1 MAFVKEEGRTR
12 RHARVRIKISG
23 TPERPRLSIYR
34 SLKHIHVQLVDDLN
48 GKTLVSATTV
58 AGELK
63 GSKANKEGAKK
74 LGELLGS
81 KALEKGIKKIVFDRS
96 GYQYH
101 GRIQVLAEALREK
114 GLNF

>member
-1 MAFVKEEGRTR
+1 MAFVKEEGRAR

-23 TPERPRLSIYR
+23 TPERPRLSVYR
-34 SLKHIHVQLVDDLN
+34 SSKHIHAQLIDDLN
-48 GKTLVSATTV
+48 GKTLAAATTLG
-58 AGELK
+58 GELK
-63 GSKANKEGAKK
+63 GSRSNKDGAKK
-74 LGELLGS
+74 LGEVLGS

-101 GRIQVLAEALREK
+101 GRIQVLADALREK

>member
-1 MAFVKEEGRTR
+1 MRL
-12 RHARVRIKISG
+12 KISG
-23 TPERPRLSIYR
+23 TAERPRLSVYR
-34 SLKHIHVQLVDDLN
+34 SLKHIHAQLVDDLN
-48 GKTLVSATTV
+48 GKTLASASTL

-63 GSKANKEGAKK
+63 GARSNKDGAKK
-74 LGELLGS
+74 LGEVLGD
-81 KALEKGIKKIVFDRS
+81 KALKIGIKKIVFDRS